1 MLAGCVAGCV
11 EVRDTRPGRRGCGGG
26 MGALT
31 RGREGTGLGRAGEGS
46 VADEDT
52 SLRQPRRVAVPGLTV
67 SAQRAPPGGST
78 LFVET
83 SPRRPQEKDSHGD
96 KDGSLEVTGQ
106 LGDVMKESAR
116 IAYTFARAF
125 LMQHDPSNQYLVA
138 SHLHLHVPEVRP
150 AWAPGA
156 PGPPTTPGLPAT
168 HLPLPSRA
176 PRPRTARAP
185 AAP

>member
-1 MLAGCVAGCV
+1 M
-11 EVRDTRPGRRGCGGG
+11 
-26 MGALT
+26 
-31 RGREGTGLGRAGEGS
+31 
-46 VADEDT
+46 
-52 SLRQPRRVAVPGLTV
+52 AVPGLMV
-67 SAQRAPPGGST
+67 SAHWPPPGGST

-83 SPRRPQEKDSHGD
+83 SPRRPQEKDIQGD

-150 AWAPGA
+150 AWALAA
-156 PGPPTTPGLPAT
+156 PGPPTSGLPAT

-176 PRPRTARAP
+176 PLPKTAQAP
-185 AAP
+185 AAPSSQPCSRWPWTGPCGTTWP